1 MANIRPTAN
10 NSKQHG
16 VAKNAKLKLE
26 SLVRS
31 VGANLQAIIHIINC
45 LQIEKGWQVEKLEK
59 RQPILFKY
67 NSNLKSPGCRD
78 RSLDH

>member
-1 MANIRPTAN
+1 MFLLKIENIVLANIRPTAI

-16 VAKNAKLKLE
+16 GAKNEKLKLE

-45 LQIEKGWQVEKLEK
+45 LQIKKGFEKITTLQ
-59 RQPILFKY
+59 
-67 NSNLKSPGCRD
+67 
-78 RSLDH
+78 

>member
-1 MANIRPTAN
+1 MANIRPTAI

-45 LQIEKGWQVEKLEK
+45 LQIEKG
-59 RQPILFKY
+59 
-67 NSNLKSPGCRD
+67 
-78 RSLDH
+78 